1 MEKYPREVP
10 PEYRVRELK
19 NTLAT
24 MTLKDLR
31 LSALVHLDL
40 LTVEETR
47 ADRPPLPCEVPFLL

>member
-10 PEYRVRELK
+10 PAFRLRELK

-47 ADRPPLPCEVPFLL
+47 RIVLPLPCEVPFLL